1 MAMFVYWRVLTT
13 YWDED
18 SSTDL
23 GHSSHKHMNKNEHR
37 EDPPVVICISVFC
50 FPGNGFSTM
59 STPGFFI
66 QPQAVGIGGYH
77 FSSKLHKFPRGWR
90 LDCCS

>member
-23 GHSSHKHMNKNEHR
+23 GHSSHKHMNNNEHR

-59 STPGFFI
+59 STPGFLFNPRLSALGDI
-66 QPQAVGIGGYH
+66 ILAANGIS
-77 FSSKLHKFPRGWR
+77 FRGAGA
-90 LDCCS
+90 